1 MDNGA
6 FHRYLLTRPGL
17 QSIGAAAVEIA
28 VGNGDILTIL
38 SIDDTSLAVALLC
51 MSHGETFQTD
61 ITATIEVDDIGV
73 ARVDDDMAVLTSTS
87 DGEVVDANQIKLTTV
102 EAIAADLR
110 IGSDITFGVVVVP
123 P

>member
-1 MDNGA
+1 
-6 FHRYLLTRPGL
+6 
-17 QSIGAAAVEIA
+17 
-28 VGNGDILTIL
+28 
-38 SIDDTSLAVALLC
+38 
-51 MSHGETFQTD
+51 
-61 ITATIEVDDIGV
+61 
-73 ARVDDDMAVLTSTS
+73 MAVLTSTS